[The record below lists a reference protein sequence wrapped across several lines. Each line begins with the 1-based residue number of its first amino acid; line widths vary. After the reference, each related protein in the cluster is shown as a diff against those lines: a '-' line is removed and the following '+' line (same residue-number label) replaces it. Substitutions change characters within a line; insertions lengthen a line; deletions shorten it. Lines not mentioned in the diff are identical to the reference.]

1 MKINLLTAAFMGS
14 WLFMSSLAHADRL
27 DDIKKAG
34 VLRVAT
40 F

>member
-34 VLRVAT
+34 VLRMAT